1 MSMRRQIQRSVR
13 QRETGHR
20 ANSMLRVG
28 EIADDLHTKLRA
40 AATARWYRRNL
51 RRDMRRARA
60 SARRAARIRRRL
72 VARFPE
78 LFAEKVVA

>member
-1 MSMRRQIQRSVR
+1 MSMRRQIQRSIR
-13 QRETGHR
+13 QREVGHR
-20 ANSMLRVG
+20 SNPMRVG

-40 AATARWYRRNL
+40 AATARWYRHNL

-78 LFAEKVVA
+78 LFDEKVVA